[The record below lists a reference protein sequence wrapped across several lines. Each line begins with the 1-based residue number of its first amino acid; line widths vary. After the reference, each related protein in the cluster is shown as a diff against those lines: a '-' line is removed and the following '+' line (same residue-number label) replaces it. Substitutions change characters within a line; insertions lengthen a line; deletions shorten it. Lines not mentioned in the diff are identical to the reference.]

1 MVAKKNI
8 KGKKKITIEYK
19 FKILNKIKLRY
30 ESKLEDARKSGIKKG
45 IFIGLLLG
53 TSMIVIYG
61 GKS

>member
-1 MVAKKNI
+1 VVKKNI
-8 KGKKKITIEYK
+8 KGKNKIIEYK
-19 FKILNKIKLRY
+19 FKILNKIKFRY

-53 TSMIVIYG
+53 TLMIVIYG